1 MLCHKLSICHPT
13 LLINNQTIMGD
24 TVNDSIKKISEM
36 LGKGH
41 EYCVAKISSFSS
53 LVDELSANTSRLS
66 PNQSHFLNCLIQLE
80 KEMDVDAA
88 FISSVEEALSL
99 NFKGT
104 SDVLE
109 EIEHVEEGIN
119 IHATTL
125 FDVMKA
131 KEYVEE

>member
-1 MLCHKLSICHPT
+1 
-13 LLINNQTIMGD
+13 
-24 TVNDSIKKISEM
+24 
-36 LGKGH
+36 
-41 EYCVAKISSFSS
+41 
-53 LVDELSANTSRLS
+53 
-66 PNQSHFLNCLIQLE
+66 
-80 KEMDVDAA
+80 
-88 FISSVEEALSL
+88 LSL